1 MTDKEN
7 VKPLHTSSHPFFTEV
22 SIFVYVR
29 YIPVLYLKMPWDIIL
44 RDENRYD
51 IDKIFALLCKQLIHL
66 N

>member
-22 SIFVYVR
+22 SIFVCVR
-29 YIPVLYLKMPWDIIL
+29 YILYLKMPGAIIL